1 MLHECMKTRMVLTRL
16 LQKPAKN
23 SGNVKNVTRCSQIT
37 GRYLIIKS
45 NLIHIRIVGII
56 FRVWWLL
63 LCYKYI
69 YWMFAFPTRWLK
81 LRFSY
86 CFYNYSIMNEW
97 INFQDFTKKLILTF
111 TFFDCRICWNF
122 IVEIYTTSGAFCQ
135 QFRPRKTQYF

>member
-56 FRVWWLL
+56 FRVWY
-63 LCYKYI
+63 CY
-69 YWMFAFPTRWLK
+69 FAISIFIGC
-81 LRFSY
+81 LRFP
-86 CFYNYSIMNEW
+86 
-97 INFQDFTKKLILTF
+97 L
-111 TFFDCRICWNF
+111 
-122 IVEIYTTSGAFCQ
+122 GG
-135 QFRPRKTQYF
+135 